1 MRRRGPAGLHPGGR
15 RSAANG
21 AKGTREREGHR
32 HGKQR
37 GACRQASPTRGDS
50 ESNSQDTKADPDCTG
65 GGAPQAPDKATGAP
79 STDRAPPG
87 RSRSRE
93 GGAVK
98 RARRRSGPTGLHP
111 DGRRA
116 APSGAEGP
124 RGRKRQRRGKG
135 AGVRGH
141 MGTVDRGRQAP
152 DEGADT
158 TGGGSGAGLATHTDT
173 ATKDHA
179 HTPEAPEVVK
189 APQGAPNKGTGATQ
203 TDRAP
208 PGRSQSR

>member
-87 RSRSRE
+87 RSRCRE

-116 APSGAEGP
+116 AASG
-124 RGRKRQRRGKG
+124 GKG
-135 AGVRGH
+135 TQDREGQRHGKQRGAC
-141 MGTVDRGRQAP
+141 RQAFP
-152 DEGADT
+152 TRGVSESDSHDSTAVPEC
-158 TGGGSGAGLATHTDT
+158 TD
-173 ATKDHA
+173 K
-179 HTPEAPEVVK
+179 K
-189 APQGAPNKGTGATQ
+189 APQGAPDRDTGAPS